1 MSDDQPDAMPQIIP
15 YLYYEDAGPAIEFME
30 TGFGF
35 EIVSVFR
42 NPEDDRVLTS
52 TVRTGSGLIF
62 VGPGMEF
69 FGTQGVQD
77 PAFVSS
83 MTYVYV
89 DDVDAHYQ
97 RAKKAGATIMAEPHE
112 HFGGNLQY
120 TASDPGGQRWTF
132 AQAGVATETG
142 ETPEASEDD

>member
-1 MSDDQPDAMPQIIP
+1 MSDGQPGEMPQIIP

-77 PAFVSS
+77 PESVSS

-89 DDVDAHYQ
+89 ADVDAHCE
-97 RAKKAGATIMAEPHE
+97 RARAAGARITAEPHV
-112 HFGGNLQY
+112 HFGGNRQY

-132 AQAGVATETG
+132 AQSGADDEVG
-142 ETPEASEDD
+142 ETSAGD